1 MVSEHTENTTKPGCA
16 GHALSERASEDAR
29 ARGVLA
35 KADGRAKVRLLDD
48 GLAALTLQ
56 QLFPVDVPE
65 EIKSETQ
72 RFLSEIVE
80 QVQPRDPLEKM
91 LTQQLAWCHQRI
103 ARLSILA
110 YSHHGDWEQGGR
122 IHEAV
127 ERAMGSYR
135 RGMLALRQYRA
146 QQQPVNVTQVNQAEQ
161 QNIVC
166 AGNVGSKT

>member
-1 MVSEHTENTTKPGCA
+1 MMVEDTRNTTSPECA
-16 GHALSERASEDAR
+16 EHALSERTSDDAG
-29 ARGVLA
+29 ARGLLA
-35 KADGRAKVRLLDD
+35 KADGRTKVRVLDD

-65 EIKSETQ
+65 EIKAETL

-80 QVQPRDPLEKM
+80 EMQPRDPLEKW
-91 LTQQLAWCHQRI
+91 LVQELAWCHQRV

-110 YSHHGDWEQGGR
+110 FSHHGDWEQAGR

-127 ERAMGSYR
+127 ERAMGTYR
-135 RGMLALRQYRA
+135 RGMLALRQYRERK
-146 QQQPVNVTQVNQAEQ
+146 PVNVTQVNQAEQ

-166 AGNVGSKT
+166 AGKVEQKR